1 MGLRDRLRRAQPMPV
16 ATSSGR
22 VLTAAATR
30 VDLTAETLNVARRR
44 RAQAWQ
50 ADAWVYRDAIGEVR
64 YALDWLANIKSRLR
78 LYVGIVVNPDEMPT
92 PIDVATTAPVDA
104 QGKPTGE
111 PAAVTDIST
120 KLVQDA
126 LDALTILA
134 GGGVGHGHLMS
145 PLTLNMEVPGECYL
159 LGIVDPDGTEEWS
172 IRSIDELERNG
183 DGAWVLKEEPGQTIS
198 TGKVLDPEMSY
209 VARLWN
215 PHPRWHALPDSP
227 MRGVLDPCETL
238 LLATRKQ
245 RVRTRRRLSNGLMLV
260 ADSLDFEPEVG
271 KPVTSFMQRL
281 VNLMVSAV
289 SDESSPASLAPSV
302 IRGPKEDLKDGIH
315 FVDLN
320 DKDSDERDDD
330 RVARALTRIGR
341 GLDVPPEVIEG
352 LKDVKFANA
361 VAIDSTGFRYHIEPK
376 AQRDVDALTQGYLWE
391 RLIALGHPLEQ
402 VRRLVIWYDP
412 TEVVTNP
419 NRLPDALNLHER
431 FAISDAVLRDAGGYG
446 DEAAPSEAELLRRM
460 SAKSGVPEALQTLLL
475 ALLAQQGGVDLDEA
489 AAAPGALMPP
499 AEAAAPAGEQPAL
512 PSGETQQPEAVA
524 AAASIEQRK
533 PARFSQLAL
542 ALDLDLRARVT
553 AAADATMRRALERA
567 GARVVSRVKN
577 DSPYKA
583 RISGVPVI
591 AVTAAVGEPGLAE
604 LGVDVD
610 TLLAGAFD
618 DLSVTFGLWA
628 TSTWEQGLRAAC
640 ELIGQTYFPPDA
652 VTAAAPPVPFSD
664 AGDKLR
670 GLDQIAMRNAWARN
684 LAEAQEGLVA
694 DLAADARRRLF
705 SPTFTAPTFG
715 ENDPTLL
722 VKPGTVRK
730 ALATAGG
737 ANAGT
742 AGGVDSN
749 GRAVVDTDGDA
760 GYVVTGHDMTS
771 ALTVAGVPQYGYRW
785 VWGGSARPFPEHQEL
800 DGMTFADQSDGRLGV
815 PDTFGSWLP
824 GTSYFPGD
832 HDGCQCS
839 TERLVEDPFD
849 GMTAAE
855 ERRVRAAQKAR
866 GADGR
871 FVRSAVE

>member
-1 MGLRDRLRRAQPMPV
+1 MGLRDRLRRAQPMPL
-16 ATSSGR
+16 ATVGGR
-22 VLTAAATR
+22 GLTAAATR

-92 PIDVATTAPVDA
+92 PIDLATTPPVGED
-104 QGKPTGE
+104 GKPTGE
-111 PAAVTDIST
+111 DAAVTDIT
-120 KLVQDA
+120 PQLVDDA
-126 LDALTILA
+126 IEALAFLA
-134 GGGVGHGHLMS
+134 GGGVGHGHLLS

-159 LGIVDPDGTEEWS
+159 VGIYDDEAQTEEWS
-172 IRSIDELERNG
+172 IRSMDELERNG
-183 DGAWVLKEEPGQTIS
+183 DGSWVLKEEPGQTIS
-198 TGKVLDPEMSY
+198 TGKVLDPEASY

-245 RVRTRRRLSNGLMLV
+245 RVRTRRRLSNGLLLV
-260 ADSLDFEPEVG
+260 PDTMDFEPETG
-271 KPVTSFMQRL
+271 KPATSFMQRL
-281 VNLMVSAV
+281 VNLMVSAI

-302 IRGPKEDLKDGIH
+302 IRGPKEDFDGLQ
-315 FVDLN
+315 FVDLSEKDAE
-320 DKDSDERDDD
+320 DKDDEK
-330 RVARALTRIGR
+330 VARALTRIGR

-391 RLIALGHPLEQ
+391 RLYALNHDPAQ

-419 NRLPDALNLHER
+419 NRLPDAKDLHER
-431 FAISDAVLRDAGGYG
+431 LVISDAVLRDAGGY
-446 DEAAPSEAELLRRM
+446 SEADAPNEEELLRRL
-460 SAKSGVPEALQTLLL
+460 SAKTTVPEALQAALLSLL
-475 ALLAQQGGVDLDEA
+475 AAQAGIALPALPGPEGTPVDDT
-489 AAAPGALMPP
+489 APGDT
-499 AEAAAPAGEQPAL
+499 EQPAL
-512 PSGETQQPEAVA
+512 PSGETQRPDAVA
-524 AAASIEQRK
+524 GSAAIEQRQ
-533 PARFSQLAL
+533 PARFSALAL
-542 ALDLDLRARVT
+542 ALDLELRSRVT
-553 AAADATMRRALERA
+553 AAADAAMRRALERA
-567 GARVVSRVKN
+567 GARVVSRVKR
-577 DSPYKA
+577 DSPYKVQ
-583 RISGVPVI
+583 ISGVPVI
-591 AVTAAVGEPGLAE
+591 AVTAAVGEAGLSE

-610 TLLAGAFD
+610 ELLAGAFD
-618 DLSVTFGLWA
+618 DLAVTFALWS

-652 VTAAAPPVPFSD
+652 VTAAVDPVPFSD
-664 AGDKLR
+664 AGEKLG
-670 GLDQIAMRNAWARN
+670 GLDQIAMRNAWARD
-684 LAEAQEGLVA
+684 LAEAQQGLVA
-694 DLAADARRRLF
+694 DLAAEARRRLF
-705 SPTFTAPTFG
+705 SPTFTAPTHG
-715 ENDPTLL
+715 EHDPTLL
-722 VKPGTVRK
+722 VQPGTVRK

-742 AGGVDSN
+742 AGGVDRN

-760 GYVVTGHDMTS
+760 GYVVTGHTMSS

-785 VWGGSARPFPEHQEL
+785 VWGGSARPFPEHQAL
-800 DGMTFADQSDGRLGV
+800 DGMTFADQSDDRLGV
-815 PDTFGSWLP
+815 PDTFGTWLP

-832 HDGCQCS
+832 HEGCNCS
-839 TERLVEDPFD
+839 TERLVEDPFV
-849 GMTAAE
+849 GMDPAE
-855 ERRVRAAQKAR
+855 ERQVRAAQKAR

-871 FVRSAVE
+871 FVRTAVS

>member
-1 MGLRDRLRRAQPMPV
+1 MPV

-30 VDLTAETLNVARRR
+30 VDLTAETLNIAKRR

-78 LYVGIVVNPDEMPT
+78 LYVGIVVNADEMPT
-92 PIDVATTAPVDA
+92 PIDLATAPPVDKE
-104 QGKPTGE
+104 GNPTGE
-111 PAAVTDIST
+111 PAAVVDIDAQ
-120 KLVQDA
+120 LVDDA
-126 LDALTILA
+126 IEALAILA
-134 GGGVGHGHLMS
+134 GGGVGHGHLLS

-159 LGIVDPDGTEEWS
+159 VGIADLAEGTEEWS

-183 DGAWVLKEEPGQTIS
+183 DGAWVLKEEPGQTIA
-198 TGKVLDPEMSY
+198 TGRVLDPETSY

-260 ADSLDFEPEVG
+260 PDTLDFEPEPG

-281 VNLMVSAV
+281 VNLMVAAV

-302 IRGPKEDLKDGIH
+302 IRGPKEDFDGLK
-315 FVDLN
+315 FVDMSDA
-320 DKDSDERDDD
+320 DKDAGDDD
-330 RVARALTRIGR
+330 KVSRALTRIGR

-391 RLIALGHPLEQ
+391 RLIALGHPVEQ

-431 FAISDAVLRDAGGYG
+431 LAISDAVLRDAAGYG
-446 DEAAPSEAELLRRM
+446 EQDAPSEEELLRRL
-460 SAKSGVPEALQTLLL
+460 SAKTNVPEALQQALLV
-475 ALLAQQGGVDLDEA
+475 LLAQQAGVELPALPAPADGG
-489 AAAPGALMPP
+489 
-499 AEAAAPAGEQPAL
+499 AAPADGTAADEQIAL
-512 PSGETQQPEAVA
+512 PSGETQQPDAVA
-524 AAASIEQRK
+524 ASAAIEQRT
-533 PARFSQLAL
+533 PARFSSLAL
-542 ALDLDLRARVT
+542 ALDLDLRGRVT
-553 AAADATMRRALERA
+553 AAADASMRRALERA
-567 GARVVSRVKN
+567 GARVVSRVQK
-577 DSPYKA
+577 DSAYKA

-591 AVTAAVGEPGLAE
+591 AVTAAVGEAGLSE

-618 DLSVTFGLWA
+618 DLAVTFGLWA

-640 ELIGQTYFPPDA
+640 DLLGLTYYPPDA
-652 VTAAAPPVPFSD
+652 VTAAVEPVPFSD
-664 AGDKLR
+664 AGEKLK

-705 SPTFTAPTFG
+705 SPSFSAPAFG
-715 ENDPTLL
+715 ESDPTLL
-722 VKPGTVRK
+722 VKPGTIRK

-737 ANAGT
+737 ANAGS

-749 GRAVVDTDGDA
+749 GRAAVATDGDA
-760 GYVVTGHDMTS
+760 GYVVTGHEMTS
-771 ALTVAGVPQYGYRW
+771 ALTVAGVPQYGYLWR
-785 VWGGSARPFPEHQEL
+785 WGGSARPFPEHQAL
-800 DGMTFADQSDGRLGV
+800 DGMTFADQSDNRLGV
-815 PDTFGSWLP
+815 PDTFGTWLP

-849 GMTAAE
+849 GMTADE

-871 FVRSAVE
+871 FVRSAVA